1 MKECDVRHRHV
12 LWSST
17 LVVVLALRAGPA
29 AAADPVT
36 ETGQHFT
43 LVGTRAAA
51 YSPTPLYQLTSDKSR
66 RVFVGNNSNDN
77 TGIPVQM
84 FNPIVYQNS
93 VVKPIVLSDFET
105 TTFGDLDGLAHYTDG
120 NHEFLYVASKLHGL
134 CRIDMDSKIPTIPFI
149 GNVGRNGRGSP
160 IVVRKNGNILV
171 GSGDTPGVSEFDKN
185 GVLLSTH
192 LTGYQVNTMTY
203 DPATDLI
210 YFATF
215 VPIANEVRVFNP
227 ATGLDDHVATAEGTI
242 DGALALDPKSGLL
255 FVGTANG
262 TNSGLVDIIDVNL
275 PASLEQFKVKRYAHG
290 FNGSVGILREPLGGD
305 LYFLDD
311 TQLYRLPS
319 DSVSVGLPQFGLAKY
334 GKNRTGQSA
343 DGIDVV
349 LQGTFT
355 AADIVPD
362 NATPAGWNSGFT
374 IVPDGANTILRWTD
388 GGTTTVAPNGT
399 AHIGFHT
406 YKLPVNILYVEWKHA
421 GAVTGCVTQVSLAA
435 DTGPVLNLKSIVAN
449 GPCSPGPLNVA
460 RVHINWFKIAPRP
473 DTLTAHDD
481 FASLRTDVIP
491 GGPFPI
497 SPSDSLPIH
506 FGVPPTGAAYALV
519 SFDVGSTSAF
529 NDSTT
534 DFVLMPWPVAE
545 APASSQNVLI
555 LTDNSSAA
563 LNGASHLTD
572 LIAAFRNTGASV
584 SVNST
589 ELTNGTAMPMVE
601 VSGWDA
607 VIVATVTGSPIDAS
621 DIPVLQS
628 AVNARASSAFLFF
641 TDACNGCTRSSASAV
656 LPIVNSVGGWSATLG
671 AADNSSFTATLT
683 GSYSGPFSS
692 LASITGVAYSPLV
705 GVPSPNVIY
714 TTNAPGSPGP
724 SAVVAPATDNSACVY
739 MSTDVTQFWVTGG
752 IAPAQANELAAAY
765 LDAALECPSAQE
777 LLDVGPGPVSGAF
790 GITRLGPNPAI
801 GQFAVA
807 FRIPADMAARIEV
820 VDIAGRRVRSLE
832 LGQLRQGEHRVA
844 FSLHDVRPGTYFVRL
859 VGPDRVSM
867 SKVIILE

>member
-1 MKECDVRHRHV
+1 V

-17 LVVVLALRAGPA
+17 LAVVLALRAGPA
-29 AAADPVT
+29 AATDPVT
-36 ETGQHFT
+36 ETGLHFT

-77 TGIPVQM
+77 VGIPVQM
-84 FNPIVYQNS
+84 FDP
-93 VVKPIVLSDFET
+93 VKFKNNGGVNPIVLSDFEST
-105 TTFGDLDGLAHYTDG
+105 SFGDLDGLAHYTDG
-120 NHEFLYVASKLHGL
+120 SNHEFLYVASKFHGM
-134 CRIDMDSKIPTIPFI
+134 CRIDMASTACTIPFV
-149 GNVGRNGRGSP
+149 GNIALNGKGSP
-160 IVVRKNGNILV
+160 IVVRKNGHILV
-171 GSGDTPGVSEFDKN
+171 GSGNDLGVWEYDQN
-185 GVLLSTH
+185 GVLLNASNP
-192 LTGYQVNTMTY
+192 YMANYMVNTMTY
-203 DPATDLI
+203 DPGTDLI
-210 YFATF
+210 YFAPFGT
-215 VPIANEVRVFNP
+215 EVRVFNP

-242 DGALALDPKSGLL
+242 DGALAFDPKSGLL

-262 TNSGLVDIIDVNL
+262 TNSGLVDIIDL
-275 PASLEQFKVKRYAHG
+275 QTPLAAFKVKRYAHG

-319 DSVSVGLPQFGLAKY
+319 DSVRVGLPQFGLTKVC
-334 GKNRTGQSA
+334 KNKTGQSA

-362 NATPAGWNSGFT
+362 NATPSAWNAGFT
-374 IVPDGANTILRWTD
+374 IVPAGANTILRWTD

-406 YKLPVNILYVEWKHA
+406 YKLPANILYVEWKHA
-421 GAVTGCVTQVSLAA
+421 GAVIACVTQPSLVA
-435 DTGPVLNLKSIVAN
+435 DTGPVLTVKAIIAN
-449 GPCSPGPLNVA
+449 GPCGPGPLNVG
-460 RVHINWFKIAPRP
+460 RLHIDWFKFSPWP
-473 DTLTAHDD
+473 DTLRVHGD

-506 FGVPPTGAAYALV
+506 FGLPPTGAAYALV
-519 SFDVGSTSAF
+519 SFDVGATSAF
-529 NDSTT
+529 DDSTT

-572 LIAAFRNTGASV
+572 LIAAFRSTGATV

-589 ELTNGTAMPMVE
+589 ELTNGTAMPISV

-621 DIPVLQS
+621 DIPALQS
-628 AVNARASSAFLFF
+628 AVNTRASSAFLFF

-656 LPIVNSVGGWSATLG
+656 LPIVNSVGGWSVTLG

-739 MSTDVTQFWVTGG
+739 LSTDVTQFWVTGG

-765 LDAALECPSAQE
+765 LGAALECPSAQE
-777 LLDVGPGPVSGAF
+777 LLAVGPGPVSSAF
-790 GITRLGPNPAI
+790 GITRLSPNPAI
-801 GQFAVA
+801 RQFAVA

-820 VDIAGRRVRSLE
+820 VDIAGRKVRSLE

-844 FSLHDVRPGTYFVRL
+844 FSLHDVRPGIYFVRL

-867 SKVIILE
+867 SKVIMLE